1 MVNDP
6 IADMLTRIRNAILAG
21 KEQVSVP
28 SSKMKV
34 RIAEI
39 LRDSGYI
46 NSFKLVKDSTQGV
59 IKMNLKYHAPRQ
71 NAIVGLRRASTPG
84 RRIYM
89 KASDIPRVLRG
100 MGIAIVSTNKG
111 ILTDA
116 EARREK
122 CGGELL
128 CYVW

>member
-21 KEQVSVP
+21 HAQVSVP
-28 SSKMKV
+28 TSKMKF

-46 NSFKLVKDSTQGV
+46 NSFKMVKESTQGV
-59 IKMNLKYHAPRQ
+59 ITMNLKYHGHRE
-71 NAIVGLRRASTPG
+71 NAIVGLRRVSTPG
-84 RRIYM
+84 RRMYV
-89 KASDIPRVLRG
+89 KSDEIPRVLRG

-116 EARREK
+116 DARKEK